1 MSNSGRGEGIHS
13 GFYGDQQMKRYQVIL
28 GACAFFL
35 ALGLVGSMDVAEAEA
50 QAKVY
55 EKMVCAGHWPDY
67 EGRKPKCP

>member
-1 MSNSGRGEGIHS
+1 
-13 GFYGDQQMKRYQVIL
+13 MKRYQVIL

-55 EKMVCAGHWPDY
+55 NEMVCKGHWPDY
-67 EGRKPKCP
+67 EGRKPKCQK